1 MLCVEGGES
10 QHKRL
15 RRNQDGITEPKT
27 VRWATLSGKLREDPM
42 EEREEKSRV
51 DMFQGLG

>member
-1 MLCVEGGES
+1 MPCVEGGES
-10 QHKRL
+10 QHEGL

-27 VRWATLSGKLREDPM
+27 VHWATLSGKLREEPM